1 MNGPP
6 VAHLILSCNLPLP
19 PFPLQSKIVCRIR
32 KSLTKWQP
40 WESTYSRPSR
50 ASPFRL
56 PTPPPPLTSMGSL
69 AWFESASQCRSRFLW
84 SCLWRSRRP
93 TRRER
98 VARRTAE
105 TRGGRGS
112 EWRSMATRQLS
123 LVLLLSGSGELRYNL
138 SISLHLET
146 LARNFY
152 RACLIFGSLWLVD
165 GLWMWILC

>member
-1 MNGPP
+1 MRLRISTLGLNNRKTNQGKFEQWIRKWIFCTSDPNATRFLSP
-6 VAHLILSCNLPLP
+6 THSLPAAHLILSCYLPLP
-19 PFPLQSKIVCRIR
+19 SFPLESKIVCRIR
-32 KSLTKWQP
+32 KSLTKWLP

-123 LVLLLSGSGELRYNL
+123 LVLL
-138 SISLHLET
+138 
-146 LARNFY
+146 
-152 RACLIFGSLWLVD
+152 
-165 GLWMWILC
+165 